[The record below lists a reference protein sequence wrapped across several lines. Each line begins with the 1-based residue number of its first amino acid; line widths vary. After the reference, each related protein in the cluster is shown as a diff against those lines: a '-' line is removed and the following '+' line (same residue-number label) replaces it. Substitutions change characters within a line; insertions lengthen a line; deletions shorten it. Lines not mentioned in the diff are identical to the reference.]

1 MLVDSVP
8 GQYLG
13 TVGLGQGRAVSPTV
27 CWRGWSRCQEKAGK
41 LFEKVKGGR
50 GGGGKSRHLSQ
61 DCR

>member
-27 CWRGWSRCQEKAGK
+27 CWRGWSRCQERAGK
-41 LFEKVKGGR
+41 LFEKVKGRR
-50 GGGGKSRHLSQ
+50 GAEERAGT
-61 DCR
+61 